1 MPKIRVN
8 YDTDTKADAMQKQ
21 IMEQLHMKKPQFSE
35 KAIDFYLE
43 RRESGKTDPAKYR
56 KAVSNRGGREVKDY
70 TYLTEEYLHQADGC
84 AKEIG
89 IKRGQFLYY
98 ATFEYCLHMLGEE
111 ETAANHESV
120 RKAHVPPGRGGLTE
134 KQKSVLVTGIMNALT
149 AAKATVNPAKY
160 TDIWNTLDGTSR
172 LEAELK
178 KIFEESDL
186 K

>member
-8 YDTDTKADAMQKQ
+8 YDTDAKADAMQKQ
-21 IMEQLHMKKPQFSE
+21 IMEQMHMKKPQFSE

-43 RRESGKTDPAKYR
+43 RMEAGETDPAKYR

-70 TYLTEEYLHQADGC
+70 TYLTKEYLQQADEC
-84 AKEIG
+84 AKELG

-98 ATFEYCLHMLGEE
+98 ATFEYCLYMLGEE
-111 ETAANHESV
+111 GKGAGHDSV
-120 RKAHVPPGRGGLTE
+120 RKDYVPPGRGELTE
-134 KQKSVLVTGIMNALT
+134 KQKSVLVTGIVNALT
-149 AAKATVNPAKY
+149 VAKVSVNPVKY
-160 TDIWNTLDGTSR
+160 TDIWNALDGASK